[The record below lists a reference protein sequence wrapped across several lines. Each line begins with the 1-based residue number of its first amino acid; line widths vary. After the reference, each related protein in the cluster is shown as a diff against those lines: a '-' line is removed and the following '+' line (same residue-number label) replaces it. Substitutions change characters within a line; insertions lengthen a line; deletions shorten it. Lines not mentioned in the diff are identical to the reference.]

1 MEVLFCLVLV
11 IGKLMADAYKGYK
24 ANQYADKVVRRYK
37 GELKTFPRTKH

>member
-11 IGKLMADAYKGYK
+11 IGKLIADAYQEHK

-37 GELKTFPRTKH
+37 GD